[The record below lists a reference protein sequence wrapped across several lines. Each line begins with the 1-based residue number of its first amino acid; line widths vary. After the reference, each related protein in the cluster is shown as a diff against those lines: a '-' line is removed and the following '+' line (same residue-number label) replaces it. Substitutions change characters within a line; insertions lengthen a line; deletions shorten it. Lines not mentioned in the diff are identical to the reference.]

1 MSEVCVTYI
10 QRVFCIV
17 NEETG
22 EIDRVLSGEDLTLDE
37 DGGEAV
43 YDLDLNNNSPAI
55 PVESERGKKAIEI
68 AETQEWPVW
77 SF

>member
-10 QRVFCIV
+10 HRVFCIV

-37 DGGEAV
+37 DSGEAV
-43 YDLDLNNNSPAI
+43 YGLDLDNASPAI
-55 PVESERGKKAIEI
+55 PLDSERGQKAVEI
-68 AETQEWPVW
+68 AETQEWPAW
-77 SF
+77 DL